1 MSFSSLPIIVLLVV
15 IAVIAFSGM
24 INWRKKA
31 ALKPNLAAV
40 RHETEGE
47 ILKEHEKEHKKRKE
61 EN

>member
-31 ALKPNLAAV
+31 ALKPNLAGSD
-40 RHETEGE
+40 T
-47 ILKEHEKEHKKRKE
+47 KRKGKS
-61 EN
+61 